1 VLAVSGPF
9 DGVEEPELVRLVLLG
24 VAGDLVSTSSRTW
37 REGSWLLPSLVAG
50 LFLAG
55 AGALALAMG
64 AAPVLGALV
73 LATGVVS
80 LPVLWVVKRR
90 GRRDDRIQRIWQT

>member
-55 AGALALAMG
+55 AGALTLAIG
-64 AAPVLGALV
+64 AAPVLGALL

-80 LPVLWVVKRR
+80 LPLLWAVKRR